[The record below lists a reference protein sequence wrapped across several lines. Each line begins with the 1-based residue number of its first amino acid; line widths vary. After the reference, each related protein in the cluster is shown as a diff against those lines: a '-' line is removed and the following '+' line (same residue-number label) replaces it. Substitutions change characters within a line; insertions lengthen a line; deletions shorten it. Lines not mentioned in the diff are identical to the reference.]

1 MPKCYFMKEGN
12 LIEVKR
18 FEFAV
23 RIVLLY
29 KHLIESMREFV
40 LSKQVLISG
49 TSIGAKGNTR
59 NRILAKAYERIRFS
73 YLGCVQ

>member
-1 MPKCYFMKEGN
+1 MPKCYFIKEGN
-12 LIEVKR
+12 LIKVKR

-73 YLGCVQ
+73 NLGCVQ

>member
-1 MPKCYFMKEGN
+1 MPKCYFIKEGN
-12 LIEVKR
+12 LIKVNR

>member
-1 MPKCYFMKEGN
+1 MPKCYFIKEGN
-12 LIEVKR
+12 LIKVKR
-18 FEFAV
+18 FEFAI

>member
-1 MPKCYFMKEGN
+1 MIK
-12 LIEVKR
+12 VKR

>member
-1 MPKCYFMKEGN
+1 MKEGN
-12 LIEVKR
+12 LIEVKS

-23 RIVLLY
+23 RIVRLY
-29 KHLIESMREFV
+29 KYLIESMREFV
-40 LSKQVLISG
+40 LSKQVLRSG

-59 NRILAKAYERIRFS
+59 NRILAKETYWLRLMKEFS